1 MDNGESSY
9 RRFLAGD
16 DSGMVEIVREF
27 RDGLM
32 LYLRSYTNDINA
44 AEDCVQDTF
53 IRLAVKKPKFKG
65 KSSFKTW
72 LYTIGRNIAVDH
84 QRRIIRHKGVPL
96 SECQELADEADLEES
111 YLVTEQKI
119 KLRHALCRLR
129 EEYQQVLYLTYFEGF
144 SNAETAQIT
153 GRSLKQVEN
162 LLYNARK
169 SLRTELEKEGFSY
182 ENI

>member
-32 LYLRSYTNDINA
+32 LYLRSYTDDIGS
-44 AEDCVQDTF
+44 AEDCMQDAF
-53 IRLAVKKPKFKG
+53 IKLAIKKPKFNG

-84 QRRIIRHKGVPL
+84 KRHDRRRNVSLDDYSSL
-96 SECQELADEADLEES
+96 SDETDLEQS
-111 YLVTEQKI
+111 YLMTEQKI
-119 KLRHALCRLR
+119 NLRHAMCRLR
-129 EEYQQVLYLTYFEGF
+129 EDYQQVLYLTYFEGF
-144 SNAETAQIT
+144 SNEEAAKIT
-153 GRSLKQVEN
+153 GRSRKQIEN

-169 SLRTELEKEGFSY
+169 ALKTELEKEGFSY

>member
-16 DSGMVEIVREF
+16 DNGMVELVHEF

-32 LYLRSYTNDINA
+32 LYLRSYTDVIK
-44 AEDCVQDTF
+44 
-53 IRLAVKKPKFKG
+53 LAVKKPRFNG

-84 QRRIIRHKGVPL
+84 QRHFKRNRDVSLDDYGSV
-96 SECQELADEADLEES
+96 SDEADIEQS
-111 YLVTEQKI
+111 YLITEQKI
-119 KLRHALCRLR
+119 NLRHAMRRLK
-129 EEYQQVLYLTYFEGF
+129 EEYQQVLYLTYFEDF
-144 SNAETAQIT
+144 SNEDTARIT
-153 GRSLKQVEN
+153 GRSRKQIEN

-169 SLRTELEKEGFSY
+169 ALRAELVKEGFSY
-182 ENI
+182 ENL